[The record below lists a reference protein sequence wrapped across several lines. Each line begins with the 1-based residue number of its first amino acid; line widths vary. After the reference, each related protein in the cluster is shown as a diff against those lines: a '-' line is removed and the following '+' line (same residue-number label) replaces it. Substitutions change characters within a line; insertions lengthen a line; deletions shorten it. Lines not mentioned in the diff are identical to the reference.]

1 MKPRVN
7 IKNILLL
14 FFVTLVTFISLELLL
29 ARFWPHKVTTR
40 QYHGKYHPVI
50 GWVNKPYVQ
59 GKVKVTGN
67 VYFFRTHN
75 NKGLRSTRPADYDN
89 PMKKKRVL
97 LLGDSFFWGF
107 GVDDMHVLSEV
118 LQEMIGDNGEIINGA
133 VTGYG
138 TDQELLWL
146 AEEGM
151 KYQPGLVILGFFPA
165 NDLDEIANS
174 IMYAIMYG
182 YPKPYFS
189 FEGERLVVR
198 NIPVPDTRETRR
210 KAFEEVDTWFGKV
223 KKYLRYNVHTYQF
236 IVNRLNSI
244 QSLRRFFLTIG
255 IAEEF
260 TKELPGIPHLKLSPD
275 KVQELSDGLIGETKN
290 ASESVRAEFLL
301 VFIPKKE
308 NNRHNSLRYKEV
320 KEDAYDWNTRV
331 SKYLRAFTSENN
343 INYLDL
349 LPIIRRHHERGEHLY
364 TPEEYDHHW
373 TPLGHKVAAEAMYEW
388 LKEKGYLEQKS

>member
-1 MKPRVN
+1 
-7 IKNILLL
+7 
-14 FFVTLVTFISLELLL
+14 
-29 ARFWPHKVTTR
+29 
-40 QYHGKYHPVI
+40 
-50 GWVNKPYVQ
+50 
-59 GKVKVTGN
+59 
-67 VYFFRTHN
+67 
-75 NKGLRSTRPADYDN
+75 
-89 PMKKKRVL
+89 
-97 LLGDSFFWGF
+97 
-107 GVDDMHVLSEV
+107 
-118 LQEMIGDNGEIINGA
+118 
-133 VTGYG
+133 
-138 TDQELLWL
+138 
-146 AEEGM
+146 
-151 KYQPGLVILGFFPA
+151 
-165 NDLDEIANS
+165 
-174 IMYAIMYG
+174 
-182 YPKPYFS
+182 
-189 FEGERLVVR
+189 
-198 NIPVPDTRETRR
+198 
-210 KAFEEVDTWFGKV
+210 
-223 KKYLRYNVHTYQF
+223 
-236 IVNRLNSI
+236 LNSI
-244 QSLRRFFLTIG
+244 QSLRQFFLNIG

-290 ASESVRAEFLL
+290 ASESAGAEFLL